1 MMKMHKILAATI
13 TMLAV
18 PAGASAAII
27 TQFGTD
33 VSFTY
38 DDSTLFGTGTVVG
51 NNIFFTPSN
60 FTAESLNGAGVVNTT
75 DTLNI
80 DINAISTG
88 FDLTSLVLVEAG
100 DYKLDGAGASA
111 DASAYFSVISNTKNC
126 GLLNLPCKET
136 QIANTGAL
144 ADTGGATALWGLS
157 GSISFADTMGWMTDT
172 SVNVTLQ
179 NNLNANTANPGETA
193 FIQKKNGVI
202 GVTVNPVP
210 VPAAV
215 WLFGSG
221 LLGLVGI
228 ARRRNR

>member
-1 MMKMHKILAATI
+1 MRLSKLFATTI
-13 TMLAV
+13 TALAI

-51 NNIFFTPSN
+51 NSIFFTPDAFQAQS
-60 FTAESLNGAGVVNTT
+60 SNGAGPMLTT

-80 DINAISTG
+80 DINATSG
-88 FDLTSLVLVEAG
+88 SFNLTSVALAEEG
-100 DYKLDGAGASA
+100 DYQLSGA
-111 DASAYFSVISNTKNC
+111 DASANASAFFSVISNTKTC
-126 GLLNLPCKET
+126 GIFPCKET
-136 QIANTGAL
+136 QLDNTGPL
-144 ADTGGATALWGLS
+144 ADTGGATALWNLS
-157 GSISFADTMGWMTDT
+157 GNIQFSNTMGWMTDT

-179 NNLNANTANPGETA
+179 NNLTANTANAGEEA
-193 FIQKKNGVI
+193 FIQKKNGAVGI
-202 GVTVNPVP
+202 VVNPVP

-221 LLGLVGI
+221 LLGLVGV